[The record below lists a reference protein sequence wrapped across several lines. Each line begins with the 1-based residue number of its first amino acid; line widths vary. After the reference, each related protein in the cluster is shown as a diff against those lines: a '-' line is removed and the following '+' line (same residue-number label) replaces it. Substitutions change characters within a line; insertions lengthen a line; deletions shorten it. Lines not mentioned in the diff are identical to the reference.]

1 MAGGTEFGTGVRG
14 VTVAGCA
21 HVQDVFETQGG
32 RGQGSKI
39 TETGSQGGA
48 VLWNKQSGGIEGKLL
63 RVISFTP
70 KCMHACAQLR
80 KQRTAAMLTNDER
93 RSMWQAMGSKPGH
106 DIRNLEGLERYVTT
120 SWGKTE
126 DDLANVE
133 DGVFSDEWKM
143 GRLHG

>member
-1 MAGGTEFGTGVRG
+1 VAGGTEFGIGVRR
-14 VTVAGCA
+14 VSVAGGA

-39 TETGSQGGA
+39 RETGSQGGA

-93 RSMWQAMGSKPGH
+93 RTMWLAMGSKPGH
-106 DIRNLEGLERYVTT
+106 DIRNLEELERYVTT
-120 SWGKTE
+120 SWGKTQ

-133 DGVFSDEWKM
+133 DAEFNNEWTM
-143 GRLHG
+143 GKLHG